1 MKTITIKLDNDL
13 EKKLTDLSENENRD
27 ISDVV
32 IQALSQSL
40 SEKDRRARAL
50 QALDEV
56 FSRPIPSPF
65 NIMTEEEIIEDAD
78 KEILAVRQAH

>member
-40 SEKDRRARAL
+40 SEQDRRTRAL
-50 QALDEV
+50 QALNEV

-65 NIMTEEEIIEDAD
+65 NKMTEGEILADVD